1 MTSIDSSLPN
11 SVKKRDEKLAKR
23 GITSVEDQI
32 KAELEHNKTLQQNN
46 EQKLVI
52 FFSSASFI

>member
-1 MTSIDSSLPN
+1 MTSFDYLLPN
-11 SVKKRDEKLAKR
+11 LVKKRDEKLAKR

-32 KAELEHNKTLQQNN
+32 NAELEHNKTLQQNN

-52 FFSSASFI
+52 VFSSESFI